1 MFCTFSISTE
11 LSPACD
17 KGAITYQYNW
27 SWSNKSISTA
37 RAAASASF
45 SNFSTVAS
53 QTVRICK
60 KQQKQNHLLKISCLE
75 VPRPKGEGHDA
86 VCAAVAAWCSY
97 HEQNNRATLEQHT
110 ILATNMMPDHE
121 SLGSLRNTRLL
132 HCFFIAFRRRHS
144 YRSLKPC
151 QRFSKKV
158 KKMLQ

>member
-75 VPRPKGEGHDA
+75 VPRPKGEGNDA

-97 HEQNNRATLEQHT
+97 HEQNNGATLEQHT
-110 ILATNMMPDHE
+110 ILSTNMMPDHE

-144 YRSLKPC
+144 YGSLKPC
-151 QRFSKKV
+151 QISKKV